1 MRERN
6 KMKELLSKK
15 DLELEDLENSQPSHT
30 AKNDK
35 AYSEKNT
42 KGVAKLL
49 FDKEINMGVSHK
61 FNQPPQL
68 KPGIKTG

>member
-1 MRERN
+1 
-6 KMKELLSKK
+6 MKELLSKK
-15 DLELEDLENSQPSHT
+15 DLELEDLENSQTIHT

-42 KGVAKLL
+42 KGMSKLL
-49 FDKEINMGVSHK
+49 FDKEISVGVSHK
-61 FNQPPQL
+61 FNQPPQQ